1 MFLDAE
7 GDRGCQ
13 LVFEPS
19 EEQRQK
25 VKSMAGMGLTHEQI
39 ATLVGLGSA
48 VTLRKHFAQELTRG
62 PIEANANVRKTL
74 FKMAKSG
81 RNPGAT
87 MYWLKTRARWSEK
100 GTTPEPV
107 ENRSENCTWV
117 VSVYQ
122 PPRRPEEEQQL
133 REAVQSFGRRP
144 AGAGR
149 MGRLVIAARVG
160 DGRPSCFAA
169 RRRTG

>member
-1 MFLDAE
+1 MPRSFRPTD
-7 GDRGCQ
+7 
-13 LVFEPS
+13 
-19 EEQRQK
+19 EQRQK
-25 VKSMAGMGLTHEQI
+25 VKWMAGFGVTHEQI
-39 ATLVGLGSA
+39 ATLLGLGSA
-48 VTLRKHFAQELTRG
+48 VTLRKHFPHELTRG

-107 ENRSENCTWV
+107 ENRPEKCTWF

-122 PPRRPEEEQQL
+122 PPRPPEEEQQL
-133 REAVQSFGRRP
+133 REAAEVLGGTAPECEEWEDWEQPPVGAQAPHP
-144 AGAGR
+144 ASPPG
-149 MGRLVIAARVG
+149 
-160 DGRPSCFAA
+160 
-169 RRRTG
+169 